1 MKIKIKEILVELSN
15 ELSKKIIDETKI
27 QKLLAQTDIP
37 PTQNP
42 FELTHH
48 VLKRLHRYQE
58 TS

>member
-1 MKIKIKEILVELSN
+1 MKSENEILVELCR
-15 ELSKKIIDETKI
+15 ELSKQNSDKTKI

-37 PTQNP
+37 PTENP

-58 TS
+58 SS

>member
-1 MKIKIKEILVELSN
+1 MKSKNEILVELCH
-15 ELSKKIIDETKI
+15 ELSKQTLDEPKI

-37 PTQNP
+37 PTENP

-58 TS
+58 SS

>member
-1 MKIKIKEILVELSN
+1 MKLKNDILIELCH
-15 ELSKKIIDETKI
+15 ELSKHTLDETKI

-37 PTQNP
+37 PTENP

-58 TS
+58 SS

>member
-1 MKIKIKEILVELSN
+1 MRSKNEILVELCH
-15 ELSKKIIDETKI
+15 ELSKPTQDETKI

-42 FELTHH
+42 FELTHQ

-58 TS
+58 SS

>member
-1 MKIKIKEILVELSN
+1 MKSKNEILVELCN
-15 ELSKKIIDETKI
+15 ELSKQNRDESKI

-42 FELTHH
+42 FELTHQ

-58 TS
+58 SS